1 MPAITIYHNGR
12 CGKSRKAL
20 ELLDQSGLEY
30 TVVQYLLEPPT
41 EKGIAGFAAQVK
53 GGIRSMV
60 RMKEPLYK
68 ELFDGRSPEEGE
80 LIRALYDHP
89 SLMER
94 PLVVVNGVPLIVR
107 TDEAVAALRDL
118 LGLKG

>member
-1 MPAITIYHNGR
+1 MPTITIYHNGR

-41 EKGIAGFAAQVK
+41 EKQIAGFAAQVN

-60 RMKEPLYK
+60 RVKEPFFK
-68 ELFDGRSPEEGE
+68 ELFDGRNPEEGE

-94 PLVVVNGVPLIVR
+94 PLVVVDGQPLIVR
-107 TDEAVAALRDL
+107 SEEALER
-118 LGLKG
+118 LKGLL